1 MYSFCCMYLTDINNV
16 IIKKSH
22 LDKVSNNY
30 INDII
35 EIVSACLNSHF
46 TNKYVYYFNF
56 YESFEL

>member
-1 MYSFCCMYLTDINNV
+1 MYLTDINNV